1 MIEWTTQKDDV
12 IPLYH
17 IDTSLNIADLLTKEH
32 HIMPAML
39 GPESEWHKGHDWMS
53 LPEDQ
58 MPLLHYEQLTV
69 QKNVESEIT
78 VECFQEPFSIHHSL
92 LDDADQEVDHYEE
105 HEDLITPLDHYID
118 ARLLVQAH
126 IEGKNEN
133 NIVIAPQNT
142 QYSCFVSTDGKA
154 KEDFLIDVVY
164 HGWKKSVGVM
174 SHVAMFI
181 MKTRHKVHI
190 AQGKHVNPDCDI
202 CTHKDSSP
210 AKIAGLFEKCAEK
223 FLFIQESH
231 IIRKSCPKEVLKKV
245 QEIDNVL
252 YYKGRLDNDNQFT
265 TKDLDTSVFFDAF
278 EFTGLVP
285 IVRASSPL
293 YFSYAM
299 YVHVKLRPH
308 AGVES
313 TMKEINKKM
322 HIMDSGRHIVK
333 AIRNTCTR
341 CRMIAKATLKLEM
354 AKHHEARTTL
364 APVFHSAQADIVYG
378 FKGQSYK
385 RSRSVTKIYAL
396 VIVCILTGA
405 TSILALEGIE
415 LQDVVSA
422 IERHSARYGVPQNL
436 FIDNGTQL
444 AALRD
449 TIMKVRDIDAQLYE
463 SLGIT
468 ISLSTPKAHE
478 ERGRVENKVKQL
490 RSALKQLS
498 IDTVNPLPALQW
510 ETVFT
515 KIANHLDNI
524 PMAKGNSS
532 NNADLGFDILTPNR
546 LKLGK
551 NNYRSLDGSI
561 EVTNRALPSDI
572 LDRNRKI
579 TSTFLQILVDRIHY
593 FNYRPKKW
601 LHSSDIPPKVD
612 DIVLFIMED
621 GKVSADNDWKLGR
634 VIEVHD
640 RKVRI
645 MYPAKKTPN
654 HIITWKFLDR
664 NWRDISILVAE
675 NELYLNSNDYFNSI
689 KKVKDTEETLISR
702 E

>member
-1 MIEWTTQKDDV
+1 M
-12 IPLYH
+12 
-17 IDTSLNIADLLTKEH
+17 
-32 HIMPAML
+32 
-39 GPESEWHKGHDWMS
+39 
-53 LPEDQ
+53 
-58 MPLLHYEQLTV
+58 
-69 QKNVESEIT
+69 
-78 VECFQEPFSIHHSL
+78 
-92 LDDADQEVDHYEE
+92 
-105 HEDLITPLDHYID
+105 
-118 ARLLVQAH
+118 
-126 IEGKNEN
+126 
-133 NIVIAPQNT
+133 
-142 QYSCFVSTDGKA
+142 
-154 KEDFLIDVVY
+154 
-164 HGWKKSVGVM
+164 
-174 SHVAMFI
+174 
-181 MKTRHKVHI
+181 
-190 AQGKHVNPDCDI
+190 
-202 CTHKDSSP
+202 
-210 AKIAGLFEKCAEK
+210 
-223 FLFIQESH
+223 
-231 IIRKSCPKEVLKKV
+231 
-245 QEIDNVL
+245 
-252 YYKGRLDNDNQFT
+252 
-265 TKDLDTSVFFDAF
+265 
-278 EFTGLVP
+278 
-285 IVRASSPL
+285 VRASSPL
-293 YFSYAM
+293 YFAYTM
-299 YVHVKLRPH
+299 HVHTKLRPH

-313 TMKEINKKM
+313 TVKEISKKM
-322 HIMDSGRHIVK
+322 HIMDSGRHVVK

-385 RSRSVTKIYAL
+385 RSRAVTKIYAL

-415 LQDVVSA
+415 LQDIVSA
-422 IERHSARYGVPQNL
+422 VERHSARYGVPQNL

-468 ISLSTPKAHE
+468 IAVSTPKAHE

-498 IDTVNPLPALQW
+498 VDTTTPLPALQW
-510 ETVFT
+510 ETVFS

-524 PMAKGNSS
+524 PMAKGNGS

-561 EVTNRALPSDI
+561 EMTNRALPSDI

-601 LHSSDIPPKVD
+601 LYSSEVPPRVD
-612 DIVLFIMED
+612 DIVLFLMED

-634 VIEVHD
+634 IIEVHD
-640 RKVRI
+640 RKVRV
-645 MYPAKKTPN
+645 MYPSKKTPN
-654 HIITWKFLDR
+654 HIITWKFVDR
-664 NWRDISILVAE
+664 NWRDVSILVAE
-675 NELYLNSNDYFNSI
+675 NELYLNSKDYFESI
-689 KKVKDTEETLISR
+689 KKKVDTEETGKNC